1 MKKQT
6 SHPRPLLEQAIAVV
20 VLALLV
26 LYTYAL
32 FFRVPYVGFDWDPL
46 TGRVGRVDVTDG
58 LQTDD
63 QLIQIGPV
71 PVAELRANGRRTVL
85 MDVQSGDVVT
95 LVVRRDGQQFTLPW
109 VIPGFNINDFFARVS
124 DLWWWALLFWI
135 VGQSVLLFLRPRDT
149 RWRLLIAINLVNAL
163 WLGASTVSHYH
174 LWESAI
180 VLHAATWLWVPIYWH
195 LHWIFPKPLGRVPAL
210 AGWLIY
216 LAAIALAGLEWFQV
230 LPSTAYAIG
239 ALLAVGGALFLLV
252 AQFILQ
258 PALRRDTGLLLVAGA
273 VALLPPLILIV
284 VYFLFNLPAG
294 LASLAVLFF
303 PTLPLGYFYIAYRRQ
318 LGGWEVLANR
328 LLSVYL
334 FFLLLSLIFAI
345 LAPLAIAVLDV
356 PGRALLVTL
365 GALALTAIFTLIGF
379 TRFQHL
385 VERRLLGITL
395 PAPRLMETYAARI
408 TTTPDLPSLTRLLTH
423 DILPGLHVQESALL
437 HFESPGGGV
446 VALYRSGI
454 DDDCLPTEHDIADL
468 LAGDNRYRLPPAAT
482 DEPQPCPWVRLAI
495 PLRLGGQP
503 IGLWLLGRRDPD
515 DFYSQEEI
523 PLFQTLANQTTI
535 ALSNIL
541 QTERLRALYR
551 AHIDQAEAERTH
563 LARELHDDVLNRLA
577 ALKTGP
583 ESNAFSPKLF
593 GELDA
598 VIARIRQT
606 IGGLRPASLDLG
618 LRPALEQ
625 LADDVTDRAGSSLKV
640 RVDLPP
646 SEVRYDPRAEQHL
659 FRIAQEACENVRL
672 HARAHTLRI
681 QGWLDERDVDLIFED
696 DGQGFALDKP
706 AGLSSQLAHLT
717 GQKHF
722 GLAGMVERAALIG
735 AELSIDAAP
744 GRGTRVRVHW
754 SPNNPSNH

>member
-6 SHPRPLLEQAIAVV
+6 SHPWPVLEQAIALA
-20 VLALLV
+20 VLALIL

-32 FFRVPYVGFDWDPL
+32 FFRVPYVGFEWDPL
-46 TGRVGRVDVTDG
+46 TGRVGRVDVADR
-58 LQTDD
+58 LQTGD
-63 QLIQIGPV
+63 QLIQVGPV
-71 PVAELRANGRRTVL
+71 PAAELGADERRTVL
-85 MDVQSGDVVT
+85 MDVQAGDVVT

-109 VIPGFNINDFFARVS
+109 VIPGFNVNDFLARVS
-124 DLWWWALLFWI
+124 GLWWWALLFWI

-174 LWESAI
+174 LWESAV
-180 VLHAATWLWVPIYWH
+180 VLHATTWLWVPIYWH
-195 LHWIFPKPLGRVPAL
+195 LHWVFPKPLGRAPAL

-230 LPSTAYAIG
+230 LPSYAYAIG
-239 ALLAVGGALFLLV
+239 ALLAVGGALFLLI
-252 AQFILQ
+252 AKFILQ

-303 PTLPLGYFYIAYRRQ
+303 PILPLGYFYVAYRRQ

-334 FFLLLSLIFAI
+334 FFLLLGLIFAF
-345 LAPLAIAVLDV
+345 LAPLASAVLAV
-356 PGRALLVTL
+356 PSQALIVTL
-365 GALALTAIFTLIGF
+365 GALALAAIFTLIGL
-379 TRFQHL
+379 TPFQRL
-385 VERRLLGITL
+385 VERRLLGIVL
-395 PAPRLMETYAARI
+395 PAPRLMETYAAHI
-408 TTTPDLPSLTRLLTH
+408 TTTLDLPSLTHLLTH
-423 DILPGLHVQESALL
+423 DILLGLRVRESALL
-437 HFESPGGGV
+437 HFESPGGT

-454 DDDCLPTEHDIADL
+454 DDDCLPTENDIADL
-468 LAGDNRYRLPPAAT
+468 LGGDTRYRLPPAAT
-482 DEPQPCPWVRLAI
+482 DEPQLCPWVRLAI

-503 IGLWLLGRRDPD
+503 IGLWLLGHRDPD

-541 QTERLRALYR
+541 QAERLRALYH
-551 AHIDQAEAERTH
+551 AHIDQAEAERTR

-577 ALKTGP
+577 ALTMGAD
-583 ESNAFSPKLF
+583 SSAFSPKF
-593 GELDA
+593 YEEHA
-598 VIARIRQT
+598 AIIARIRQT
-606 IGGLRPASLDLG
+606 IGGLRPALLDYG

-625 LADDVTDRAGSSLKV
+625 LADAVADRAGNSLKV

-646 SEVRYDPRAEQHL
+646 SEARYGPHVEQHL
-659 FRIAQEACENVRL
+659 FRIAQEACENARL
-672 HARAHTLRI
+672 HAHARTLRI
-681 QGWLDERDVDLIFED
+681 QGWLDESDVDLTFED
-696 DGQGFALDKP
+696 DGQGFALDKS
-706 AGLSSQLAHLT
+706 GSLSSQLAHLT
-717 GQKHF
+717 GEKHF
-722 GLAGMVERAALIG
+722 GLAGMAERAALIG
-735 AELSIDAAP
+735 AELSIDSAP
-744 GRGTRVRVHW
+744 GRGTRVRLHW